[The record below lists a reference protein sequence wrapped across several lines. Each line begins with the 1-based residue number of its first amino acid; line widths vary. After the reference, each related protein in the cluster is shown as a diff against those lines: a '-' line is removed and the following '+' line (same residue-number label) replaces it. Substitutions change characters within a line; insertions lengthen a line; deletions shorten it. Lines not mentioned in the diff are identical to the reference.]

1 MSKGDNM
8 KHSIKK
14 RFAIVF
20 IGLMSAVL
28 LLCWFLNGTF
38 LEKYYITN
46 KVRVL
51 KEAYATINNAASTG
65 DITSDTFD
73 IHLRKICG
81 KYNIDMIVMDTDSKT
96 IKSSEN
102 DPELMRRQLTDSIF
116 QNNPN
121 LRDFSILEETQDYT
135 IQNVTDPRTQTGFI
149 EIWGIL
155 ETGDFVMIRSAI
167 EGIKDSVMIAN
178 RFLAYVGVFSIAL
191 GGLVIWFVT
200 KKVTDP
206 ILKLAEI
213 SERMA
218 HLDFEARYDVAD
230 GNDEVAH
237 LGRNINQLSQTLE
250 EAIAELKTANN
261 ELQNDI
267 AKKEKIDEMRKEFLS
282 NVSHELKTPIAL
294 IQGYAEGLQEG
305 VGRDPESM
313 NFYCEVIVDES
324 HKMNE
329 MVKKLLNLNQLEFG
343 NDIVEMERFN
353 ITELITSFVQS
364 ADILIK
370 QNGIRVE
377 LPNYPEIYVWGDEFK
392 VEEVVSNYFSNAINH
407 CSGEKKIRISIE
419 REDKSVR
426 VSVFNTGHP
435 IPESSLEF
443 LWDKFYKVDKAR
455 TREYG
460 GSGVGLSIVKAI
472 MESMNQKYGV
482 QNHTD
487 GVEFWFQLATE

>member
-14 RFAIVF
+14 RFAVVF

-38 LEKYYITN
+38 LEKYYIAN
-46 KVRVL
+46 KVKVL
-51 KEAYATINNAASTG
+51 KEAYTTINHAASTG

-73 IHLRKICG
+73 IQLRKICG

-155 ETGDFVMIRSAI
+155 ETGDFVMIRTAI

-178 RFLAYVGVFSIAL
+178 RFLGYVGVFSIAL

-218 HLDFEARYDVAD
+218 HLDFEVRYDVAD

-250 EAIAELKTANN
+250 TAIAELKTANN

-313 NFYCEVIVDES
+313 NYYCEVIVDES

-343 NDIVEMERFN
+343 NDVVEMERFN

-370 QNGIRVE
+370 QNDIRVE
-377 LPNYPEIYVWGDEFK
+377 LPSYPEIYVWGDEFK
-392 VEEVVSNYFSNAINH
+392 VEEVISNYFSNAINH
-407 CSGEKKIRISIE
+407 CSGEKKIKISIE
-419 REDKSVR
+419 KMDKNVR
-426 VSVFNTGHP
+426 ISVFNTGYP

-472 MESMNQKYGV
+472 MESMNQAYGV
-482 QNHTD
+482 QNYAD